1 MAAPLQQLFDK
12 GSLWLG
18 HKSSATASSAESLA
32 CVTTGQTELDQAL
45 GGGWLPQRLHEIQLQ
60 QFFVGELALVA
71 SAMVRATQQQRP
83 IFWLSPPAQPYA
95 PALAQLGH
103 EPTAMQQAQ
112 HIVLRPTRVADTLWS
127 AETILH
133 SGQAGVLLIWLEE
146 PSAIAIRRLHLAA
159 AASQAYV
166 FIFSPWQPE
175 DARSYATRLRIH
187 LSRDSVSGHGQV
199 QWQLLK
205 RMGGWPL
212 RLARQPLPKWLGK

>member
-1 MAAPLQQLFDK
+1 MSAPLQQLLEK
-12 GSLWLG
+12 GSLWRG
-18 HKSSATASSAESLA
+18 HKGAVNANASASLA
-32 CVTTGQTELDQAL
+32 YVSTGQVELDQAL

-71 SAMVRATQQQRP
+71 PAMVQAIQQQRS
-83 IFWLSPPAQPYA
+83 IFWLAPPAQPYA
-95 PALAQLGH
+95 PALAQLA
-103 EPTAMQQAQ
+103 EASVMAQAQ
-112 HIVLRPTRVADTLWS
+112 HIVLRPQRATDTLWS

-133 SGQAGVLLIWLEE
+133 SGQAGVLMVWLEE

-166 FIFSPWQPE
+166 FVFSPWQPE
-175 DARSYATRLRIH
+175 EARSYATRLRIH
-187 LSRDSVSGHGQV
+187 LSQDSVSGHGQV

-212 RLARQPLPKWLGK
+212 RLARQPLPKWPSK